1 MAIRIRLALI
11 AALLVA
17 TVACHKPSSPVVPSP
32 PSLTGTWVGTG
43 FFPAGTTA
51 TFQIVQ
57 SGSSLTGTWLTDPCA
72 SCGPNGTVSGS
83 VNGSSVALTFNAPG
97 SAPSCPFPVAVT
109 ATVNGSQMSGTY
121 ATVNSG
127 CSIAVTGNGSWTR
140 Q

>member
-1 MAIRIRLALI
+1 MAAHIRLALI
-11 AALLVA
+11 FALLVA
-17 TVACHKPSSPVVPSP
+17 TVACGKSSSPALPSP
-32 PSLTGTWVGTG
+32 PSLTGGWTGTG
-43 FFPAGTTA
+43 FFPTGTTA
-51 TFQIVQ
+51 TFQMVQ

-97 SAPSCPFPVAVT
+97 SEPSCPFPVAVT

-127 CSIAVTGNGSWTR
+127 CSIAVTGSGSWTR